1 MPALIFD
8 KLIGL
13 TRIDKVY
20 LVCYD
25 WIVTKKGGD
34 RLSRPKKKPN
44 YDADRSMRELT
55 DQVVASYGEAYDDR
69 YSLER
74 DHVSLRDVAAEHKIT
89 ILKARKILITAGMF
103 STATSRH
110 IQQLADDGKRPPR

>member
-8 KLIGL
+8 NLIGL
-13 TRIDKVY
+13 TRINKIY

-25 WIVTKKGGD
+25 WIVTKKGGG

-55 DQVVASYGEAYDDR
+55 NQVVASYGEAYDDR
-69 YSLER
+69 YSLEQ
-74 DHVSLRDVAAEHKIT
+74 DQVSLRNVAAEYKIT
-89 ILKARKILITAGMF
+89 LLKARIILITARMF
-103 STATSRH
+103 STATSRY
-110 IQQLADDGKRPPR
+110 IQ

>member
-1 MPALIFD
+1 M
-8 KLIGL
+8 
-13 TRIDKVY
+13 
-20 LVCYD
+20 
-25 WIVTKKGGD
+25 
-34 RLSRPKKKPN
+34 SRPRKKPN

-74 DHVSLRDVAAEHKIT
+74 DHVSLRDVASEYNIT

-103 STATSRH
+103 STVISRNV
-110 IQQLADDGKRPPR
+110 QQLAY